1 MLIKKDSVLYDTWK
15 EMLNLIPEM
24 RKAVKTGMRRDQK
37 LFVHDIQRVQME
49 RALIKMALEFFN
61 GKWTLDIIYTIVNM
75 KKPYYNEIQKILSDV
90 NSRTL
95 STRLKDLQKK
105 KIIKRH
111 VQKGQPIRVHY
122 TMTEFGMGLFEMIL
136 PFIFYFILPDELR
149 E

>member
-95 STRLKDLQKK
+95 
-105 KIIKRH
+105 
-111 VQKGQPIRVHY
+111 
-122 TMTEFGMGLFEMIL
+122 
-136 PFIFYFILPDELR
+136 
-149 E
+149 